1 MMRRRGQRVDRSVA
15 RRSLRRS
22 WLSVVLA
29 SVLLTVATPSASA
42 EATSPV
48 DPVELPFVGSSINQA
63 IDAVP
68 IDPTHVLVTTVGAG
82 TASHLGHFTFVSPH
96 VSGLLDYSI
105 EGPQF
110 FTASDG
116 SELHTHLSGYLEP
129 VVGPDGTVSLAGDVP
144 ATITGGTGRFEH
156 ATGTFTFSLVFDLVT
171 SGSTAQI
178 DGHVVLSTRP

>member
-1 MMRRRGQRVDRSVA
+1 MT
-15 RRSLRRS
+15 RRSIRPS

-29 SVLLTVATPSASA
+29 GVLLVAATPGAPAGAAS
-42 EATSPV
+42 S
-48 DPVELPFVGSSINQA
+48 VELPFVGSSINQA